1 MTFHDRVLGLNL
13 FPSSIIEDD
22 LKYYDSM
29 SNAYGAPLDSRAT
42 FGKSDWLMWT
52 YAMGSSEQFQA
63 QVDKLWD
70 FANTTTDRVPLTD
83 WYDPV
88 SGGQQGFQARPV
100 QGGLFARMLVVEK

>member
-1 MTFHDRVLGLNL
+1 
-13 FPSSIIEDD
+13 
-22 LKYYDSM
+22 M
-29 SNAYGAPLDSRAT
+29 SNAYGAPLDSRAI

-83 WYDPV
+83 WYDTV
-88 SGGQQGFQARPV
+88 SGGQQGFQARPA
-100 QGGLFARMLVVEK
+100 QGGLYARMLMVQK